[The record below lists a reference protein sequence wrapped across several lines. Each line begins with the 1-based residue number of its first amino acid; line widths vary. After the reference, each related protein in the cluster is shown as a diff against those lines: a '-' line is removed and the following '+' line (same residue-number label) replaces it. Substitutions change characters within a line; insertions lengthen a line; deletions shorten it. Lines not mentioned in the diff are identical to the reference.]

1 MLGIKRFQLS
11 LKTIMMIVLTAAAAS
26 ALFAKIY
33 QHTGIFPGWGIDA
46 PSLFLLAIF
55 LTAFALGNWKEHSPS
70 QIMLQIT
77 LACLGYLVLI
87 QISEAQFERATRYWF
102 QGVFALTVCAPLLAR
117 RYVKSTRS
125 QRTSKRW
132 LEKDMR
138 GGLLLVLEHRAPE
151 RRSPLSGGR
160 LPPRD
165 AVPQDPAGWL
175 RARELPYSFLLTST
189 SSRLWPG
196 RGRPERGWQRRG

>member
-1 MLGIKRFQLS
+1 MWGIRKFQLS

-46 PSLFLLAIF
+46 PSLFLLAIL
-55 LTAFALGNWKEHSPS
+55 LTAFALGNWKEHGPF

-117 RYVKSTRS
+117 RYVKSNVP
-125 QRTSKRW
+125 
-132 LEKDMR
+132 R
-138 GGLLLVLEHRAPE
+138 GPRRDGLKKTCEAVFFSFLNIVL
-151 RRSPLSGGR
+151 LSGGA
-160 LPPRD
+160 LFQGVVYLLVTQFLKIPP
-165 AVPQDPAGWL
+165 AA
-175 RARELPYSFLLTST
+175 
-189 SSRLWPG
+189 
-196 RGRPERGWQRRG
+196 